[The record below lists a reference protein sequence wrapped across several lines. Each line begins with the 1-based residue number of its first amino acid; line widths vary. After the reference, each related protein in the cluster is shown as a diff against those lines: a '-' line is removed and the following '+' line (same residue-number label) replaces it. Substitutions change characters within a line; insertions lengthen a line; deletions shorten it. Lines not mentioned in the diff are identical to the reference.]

1 MRTRA
6 FVAAFEESARALRA
20 RAEFR
25 LIHYSIQ
32 SNHVHAIV
40 EAESAAA
47 LRSGMTALATRLALL
62 VRRVL
67 RVRGRVLPERYH
79 LRRLRT
85 PREVRNALAYVLLN
99 ARKHLA
105 ERSGR
110 AAAHR
115 AACAAEPASSGR
127 WFGGWM
133 DGAST
138 AQGTSGPP
146 PVAAARSWLLR
157 IGWLRHGRIDLRE
170 IPGLRDGGGRGG

>member
-6 FVAAFEESARALRA
+6 FVAAFEESARARRA

-32 SNHVHAIV
+32 SNHLHAIV

-115 AACAAEPASSGR
+115 AACAADPASSGR

-146 PVAAARSWLLR
+146 PVAAARSWRLR
-157 IGWLRHGRIDLRE
+157 IGWRRHGRIDLRE